1 MNERS
6 LVEGKILKSLITFAF
21 PVLIALFLQAMYGA
35 ADLIIVGKFAS
46 TGEQSGVATGSQLFN
61 MITMVITGLTMGVT
75 ESAAVGVAE
84 KVCVFLMLVASA
96 YMQSISAFVAQNNGA
111 GKYERSKKAL
121 FYGMVTAFIAG
132 DFMGTLALFFGD
144 SLSAFFQKKQMLY

>member
-1 MNERS
+1 MNEKS

-75 ESAAVGVAE
+75 VLVAE
-84 KVCVFLMLVASA
+84 AIGS
-96 YMQSISAFVAQNNGA
+96 
-111 GKYERSKKAL
+111 GKMPKSQDDNT
-121 FYGMVTAFIAG
+121 F
-132 DFMGTLALFFGD
+132 
-144 SLSAFFQKKQMLY
+144 